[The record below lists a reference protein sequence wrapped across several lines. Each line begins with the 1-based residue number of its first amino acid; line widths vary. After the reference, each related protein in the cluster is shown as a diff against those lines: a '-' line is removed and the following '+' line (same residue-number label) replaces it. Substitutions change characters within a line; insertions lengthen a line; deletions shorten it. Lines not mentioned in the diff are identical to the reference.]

1 MFIHLQEINTL
12 DDMKVEFSDDKN
24 QLIWFLQPQEAQ
36 FYLAA
41 ESLRH
46 KPSAPL
52 TRSKLPFR
60 PPSSRKS
67 HLQRRWTELQEIQG
81 YKTGGTL
88 FKVVIKTSG
97 RGWAQGQWFPCTA
110 SFASFASFYLYRYL
124 ASFTLQT
131 FYTKKVSFKA
141 K

>member
-88 FKVVIKTSG
+88 FRVVIETRG
-97 RGWAQGQWFPCTA
+97 RGWAQGQ
-110 SFASFASFYLYRYL
+110 
-124 ASFTLQT
+124 
-131 FYTKKVSFKA
+131 
-141 K
+141 

>member
-67 HLQRRWTELQEIQG
+67 HLQRRWTDLQEIQG

-88 FKVVIKTSG
+88 FRVVIETRG

-110 SFASFASFYLYRYL
+110 SFASFCLYRYL

-131 FYTKKVSFKA
+131 FYTKKVSLKA

>member
-52 TRSKLPFR
+52 TRTKLPFR
-60 PPSSRKS
+60 PRTSSKS
-67 HLQRRWTELQEIQG
+67 HIQRRWPELQEIQG
-81 YKTGGTL
+81 YITGGTL
-88 FKVVIKTSG
+88 FRVVNSNKN
-97 RGWAQGQWFPCTA
+97 RRQGIGPGAMVLLYCTA
-110 SFASFASFYLYRYL
+110 
-124 ASFTLQT
+124 
-131 FYTKKVSFKA
+131 
-141 K
+141 

>member
-1 MFIHLQEINTL
+1 MFIHHQEINTL

-88 FKVVIKTSG
+88 FRVVIKTRG
-97 RGWAQGQWFPCTA
+97 RGWAQGQWSLVLHPLPP
-110 SFASFASFYLYRYL
+110 FACIGILRHL
-124 ASFTLQT
+124 LCKHFTQRRFL
-131 FYTKKVSFKA
+131 
-141 K
+141 